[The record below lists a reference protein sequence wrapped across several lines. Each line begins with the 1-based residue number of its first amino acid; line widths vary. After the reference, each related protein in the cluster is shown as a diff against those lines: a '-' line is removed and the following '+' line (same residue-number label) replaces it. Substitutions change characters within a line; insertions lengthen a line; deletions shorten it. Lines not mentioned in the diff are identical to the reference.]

1 MHRWIFQ
8 KKNIF
13 WQGSQQQISFI
24 AKEIFD
30 NFFLKIHIFWKFPV
44 KNAKIW
50 KFWKLDKPLIF
61 VGKFASFHN
70 TQFLPTCCIKYSPV
84 EFLCKII
91 LIPKFI
97 NRVVKCLFCTFLMN
111 NLKYLSIT
119 RCSQVAKAELWC
131 HLHCNAWAVKVLSN
145 PLYFNPRYY
154 NRSDSMC
161 PPRVW

>member
-50 KFWKLDKPLIF
+50 KFWKPDKPLIF
-61 VGKFASFHN
+61 VGKFASFRSI
-70 TQFLPTCCIKYSPV
+70 QFLPTCCI
-84 EFLCKII
+84 II
-91 LIPKFI
+91 LTPKFV
-97 NRVVKCLFCTFLMN
+97 NELVKSLFCTFLIN
-111 NLKYLSIT
+111 NLKYLSKPT
-119 RCSQVAKAELWC
+119 CSQVAKSEMWR
-131 HLHCNAWAVKVLSN
+131 HLHCNAWAAKVLSN
-145 PLYFNPRYY
+145 PSYFNPRYY
-154 NRSDSMC
+154 DRSDSMC
-161 PPRVW
+161 FVFNFLELDIRDCPP